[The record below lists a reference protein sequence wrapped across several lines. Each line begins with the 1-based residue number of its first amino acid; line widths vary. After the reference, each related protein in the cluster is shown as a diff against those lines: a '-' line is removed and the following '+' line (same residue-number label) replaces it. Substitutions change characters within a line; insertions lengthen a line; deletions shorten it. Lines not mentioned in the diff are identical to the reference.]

1 MIKVFSLTNLN
12 VEYITDYQGLAIFQ
26 QIQNY
31 LLPINNGSLGNIAI
45 LDMDADKD
53 IILSELQECA
63 IFHRIALSS
72 SWTLDKIITALE
84 CNCRAFLENGN
95 LTSINDTI
103 NLVTRHKVSVF
114 DKSVIAIINSFL
126 I

>member
-31 LLPINNGSLGNIAI
+31 LLPINNGSLENIAI
-45 LDMDADKD
+45 LDMDADTD

-63 IFHRIALSS
+63 IFHSCL
-72 SWTLDKIITALE
+72 LY
-84 CNCRAFLENGN
+84 
-95 LTSINDTI
+95 TS
-103 NLVTRHKVSVF
+103 
-114 DKSVIAIINSFL
+114 
-126 I
+126 

>member
-31 LLPINNGSLGNIAI
+31 LLPINNGSLENIAI

-53 IILSELQECA
+53 IILSELQVKCYTKVVTGVA
-63 IFHRIALSS
+63 N
-72 SWTLDKIITALE
+72 KI
-84 CNCRAFLENGN
+84 
-95 LTSINDTI
+95 
-103 NLVTRHKVSVF
+103 
-114 DKSVIAIINSFL
+114 
-126 I
+126 

>member
-31 LLPINNGSLGNIAI
+31 LLPINNGSLENIAI

-53 IILSELQECA
+53 IILSGLQECA

-72 SWTLDKIITALE
+72 CWTLTKLS
-84 CNCRAFLENGN
+84 L
-95 LTSINDTI
+95 
-103 NLVTRHKVSVF
+103 H
-114 DKSVIAIINSFL
+114 
-126 I
+126 

>member
-31 LLPINNGSLGNIAI
+31 LLP
-45 LDMDADKD
+45 MDADKD

-72 SWTLDKIITALE
+72 CWTLDKVIIALE
-84 CNCRAFLENGN
+84 CNCLAFLENGN

>member
-31 LLPINNGSLGNIAI
+31 LLPINNGSLENIAI
-45 LDMDADKD
+45 LG
-53 IILSELQECA
+53 LSIGA
-63 IFHRIALSS
+63 
-72 SWTLDKIITALE
+72 K
-84 CNCRAFLENGN
+84 
-95 LTSINDTI
+95 
-103 NLVTRHKVSVF
+103 
-114 DKSVIAIINSFL
+114 L